1 MFNQIGI
8 KMKPSDLNS
17 EQQIS
22 AESALKKT
30 TSQSNFDSDA
40 TFSETESESFD
51 LTADSEFMPDLAD
64 FYPPTSNFSVT
75 NPLRERL
82 KSKPNKTV
90 SEISSPESVT
100 SATTFVTP
108 PEITEAMSNDVVQ
121 EVEKS
126 PEQATQAAHEA
137 IKIDNGRA
145 TIFSQAA
152 TLINEGK
159 TQELG
164 EFLKSSEA
172 VEMTAKDTS
181 FNQFSAIATPIT
193 SAGEDVARP
202 QDKQELLGKLSE
214 IFGYLGQEVDD
225 VENKEVESTKWLDAA
240 QKIHQEPRFE
250 KLVVKKESIIPAPEE
265 QIQVEEADKSAALD
279 PNADF
284 NTKVEEE
291 AKKEEEAKAKGRKR
305 EITDANVKDVAIGVG
320 ATALAITACVMMPP
334 FGIFV
339 AGAIMYAASTQM
351 SSKEKDGERDVNLSE
366 IEDLDLVKISDR
378 FQVAPAATAN
388 QTEAFVDEVEEDL
401 KDVNAKLNATNVAL
415 HKASGEKVEEL
426 ELTSAPIPTIIA
438 PQVEEVL
445 EGAEE
450 EVKQSSSAI
459 LTPQAPAAAEAE
471 AAEVVVENQPQIAA
485 VTEERLDSSQKEEL
499 GKIINSLKSST
510 TRHAEGVSD
519 TNAHLPEVTIG
530 QNRLGL

>member
-1 MFNQIGI
+1 MSVENKILGNL
-8 KMKPSDLNS
+8 KP
-17 EQQIS
+17 EQQII
-22 AESALKKT
+22 AESALEKL
-30 TSQSNFDSDA
+30 TSQGDFNSNA
-40 TFSETESESFD
+40 TFSETES
-51 LTADSEFMPDLAD
+51 DSESMPDLAD
-64 FYPPTSNFSVT
+64 FYPPTSDFYVT

-90 SEISSPESVT
+90 SEISSPEPVI
-100 SATTFVTP
+100 SAATFVIP
-108 PEITEAMSNDVVQ
+108 PEIAEAMPVDVVQ
-121 EVEKS
+121 KVEES
-126 PEQATQAAHEA
+126 PKQATQAAHDA

-145 TIFSQAA
+145 AIFLQAA
-152 TLINEGK
+152 TLINEGE
-159 TQELG
+159 TQELDD
-164 EFLKSSEA
+164 FLKSPA
-172 VEMTAKDTS
+172 VIEMMAKDTS
-181 FNQFSAIATPIT
+181 FNQFSTIATPIA
-193 SAGEDVARP
+193 SAGEDVAGP
-202 QDKQELLGKLSE
+202 QDKKELLGKLLK

-225 VENKEVESTKWLDAA
+225 VENKEVESTKLLDAT

-250 KLVVKKESIIPAPEE
+250 KLVAKKESIIPAPEE
-265 QIQVEEADKSAALD
+265 QNQVEEVDKSAALD

-401 KDVNAKLNATNVAL
+401 KDVNTELSDADVAL
-415 HKASGEKVEEL
+415 HQASKEEVEENK
-426 ELTSAPIPTIIA
+426 LTSAPIPTIIA
-438 PQVEEVL
+438 PQVKEVL
-445 EGAEE
+445 EEADE
-450 EVKQSSSAI
+450 EVEQSSSAI
-459 LTPQAPAAAEAE
+459 PNPQAPVEAKVE
-471 AAEVVVENQPQIAA
+471 EAEVVAENQSKIAA
-485 VTEERLDSSQKEEL
+485 VTEEPLNNSQKEDL
-499 GKIINSLKSST
+499 RKILDSLKSST
-510 TRHAEGVSD
+510 TIAAEGASD
-519 TNAHLPEVTIG
+519 NAHLSKVTTG
-530 QNRLGL
+530 QNRWERL